1 MAEHNDSQQR
11 IDAQI
16 KEAEAL
22 LRQADQVRAE
32 RDRLFEESGLSFETF
47 VEYLESDQIPEDIR
61 EKMREQTE
69 QFEAELVQEQE
80 RLAGQKNLQKGP
92 AHRMPMSPDRMV

>member
-1 MAEHNDSQQR
+1 MADYDESQQR
-11 IDAQI
+11 IDAQL

-32 RDRLFEESGLSFETF
+32 RDRLFEQSGLSFEAF
-47 VEYLESDQIPEDIR
+47 VEYLNSDQIPEEVR

-69 QFEAELVQEQE
+69 QFEVELAQEQE
-80 RLAGQKNLQKGP
+80 RLAGPKNLQSGP
-92 AHRMPMSPDRMV
+92 AQRMPMSPDRMV